1 LRISYKSAGRQMRKN
16 PKAQGKK
23 PINLKAALIHH
34 LAEKKGI
41 NITLNHLYQIF
52 GKPNY
57 VITENKKIIKQI
69 LEEEHFLK
77 IKLAFI
83 KLQTRLKIR

>member
-1 LRISYKSAGRQMRKN
+1 MTSNITC
-16 PKAQGKK
+16 
-23 PINLKAALIHH
+23 
-34 LAEKKGI
+34 AEKKGI
-41 NITLNHLYQIF
+41 NITLNHIYQIF

-57 VITENKKIIKQI
+57 AITENKEIIKQI